1 MHRRCS
7 EHHRGSSVST
17 GAGAMAA
24 LASVA
29 IVAAF
34 AAAALQLLI
43 VGVTGAAGFMAA
55 TLGASTWAV
64 VFGMVLVVGN
74 AWTLQLLR
82 AQTPYG
88 LVTFV
93 EQARCGFSHW
103 QVKTGFCSALMGALN
118 FGAGL
123 GVGKE
128 GPAIVLATTVSVWI
142 RTRTPW
148 LLDHRLATIAA
159 VSAAVSA
166 MFGMPFSAIVLA
178 LELLRAFPSRSSAVA
193 ALLGSAAGVLVH
205 ALLLDSTGPTGWG
218 VAYSPV
224 LPGQAFLT
232 GVMLGVV
239 SAGFTWMCTAITLVW
254 NTTPRVRS
262 PARAAL
268 AIGVNVAAWIAFWPL
283 SAPIDTR
290 LHHVLMGNA
299 PSTAQGELLLL
310 AAPLLIAAVCLRS
323 SVAGGY
329 FSPVML
335 GGAMAG
341 AFFAVE
347 TGAPAESGALLGM
360 GAAVAGVLRLP
371 IYAVVFVVEMI
382 GSLQPTV
389 PMSIACLASW
399 LSARCL
405 HSAGVLGHRPKRS
418 AITTAEKTT

>member
-142 RTRTPW
+142 RRRTPW

-166 MFGMPFSAIVLA
+166 MFGMPFCAHGSSSWSATASTFDEKGSPLA
-178 LELLRAFPSRSSAVA
+178 SLFQCVRPFRPDARRGSRS
-193 ALLGSAAGVLVH
+193 
-205 ALLLDSTGPTGWG
+205 GPG
-218 VAYSPV
+218 
-224 LPGQAFLT
+224 
-232 GVMLGVV
+232 
-239 SAGFTWMCTAITLVW
+239 
-254 NTTPRVRS
+254 RS
-262 PARAAL
+262 PPANSSRRDRT
-268 AIGVNVAAWIAFWPL
+268 GRW
-283 SAPIDTR
+283 AP
-290 LHHVLMGNA
+290 
-299 PSTAQGELLLL
+299 
-310 AAPLLIAAVCLRS
+310 
-323 SVAGGY
+323 
-329 FSPVML
+329 
-335 GGAMAG
+335 
-341 AFFAVE
+341 
-347 TGAPAESGALLGM
+347 
-360 GAAVAGVLRLP
+360 
-371 IYAVVFVVEMI
+371 
-382 GSLQPTV
+382 
-389 PMSIACLASW
+389 
-399 LSARCL
+399 
-405 HSAGVLGHRPKRS
+405 
-418 AITTAEKTT
+418 